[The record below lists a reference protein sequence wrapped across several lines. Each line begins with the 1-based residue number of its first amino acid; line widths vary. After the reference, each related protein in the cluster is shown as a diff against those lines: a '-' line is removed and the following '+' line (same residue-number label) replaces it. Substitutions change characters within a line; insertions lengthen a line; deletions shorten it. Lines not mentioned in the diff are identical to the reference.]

1 MPMAR
6 RIRMIW
12 VSAIVVAAMLSVTVL
27 MAWAQQASPATQSA
41 AKPARQSAEAGGNV
55 SRGKYIVEE
64 VAKCINC
71 HTPRDE
77 RGEIVR
83 SSLLKGAPTF
93 FQPGQPMAD
102 WPINCPRIA
111 GAPSATDE
119 QFVTL
124 LTTGVWK
131 FGKPL
136 RQPMPEFHMTK
147 EDAEAVLA
155 YLKSLK

>member
-1 MPMAR
+1 MAMAR
-6 RIRMIW
+6 GIRRIW
-12 VSAIVVAAMLSVTVL
+12 FTAIVVAGILLLTVL
-27 MAWAQQASPATQSA
+27 MAWAQQAAPAMQSSA
-41 AKPARQSAEAGGNV
+41 KLTAKPAAVSGNV
-55 SRGKYIVEE
+55 ARGKYIVHE

-77 RGEIVR
+77 RGEIIR
-83 SSLLKGAPTF
+83 SRLLTGAPTF
-93 FQPGQPMAD
+93 FQPAQGMPD

-111 GAPSATDE
+111 GAPSATDQE
-119 QFVTL
+119 FVTL
-124 LTTGVWK
+124 MTTGIWK

-155 YLKSLK
+155 YLKSLR